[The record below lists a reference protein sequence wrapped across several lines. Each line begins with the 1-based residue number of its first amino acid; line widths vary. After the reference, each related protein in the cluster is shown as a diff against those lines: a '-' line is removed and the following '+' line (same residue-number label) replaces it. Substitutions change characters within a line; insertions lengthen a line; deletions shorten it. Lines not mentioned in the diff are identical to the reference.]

1 MVYNGIPVFAVNVD
15 DPGCSISTMSLV
27 DDPAM
32 SIDMVCFSK
41 EQKMNFSIQDESQHN
56 ILTCLVR
63 VDFPILR
70 LTEDGNPYYIVF
82 NKETAKV
89 LCQRLMTD
97 GMQQNISLQHNGKLI
112 DGIQLQEVFI
122 KDSSL
127 GISPVGFEDAADG
140 SLMGVYH
147 IEDDTLWNDCI
158 EGRFKGISIESL
170 LGIEQFKKIDNKK
183 IKKNIMSK
191 IKDMLK
197 KILLEFNSLST
208 NIADLYWEED
218 TELIVGYK
226 VFVED
231 ADGNKVPAAD
241 GEYISDENKITVE
254 GGVVTEIEAKEADD
268 APKAEEETPTQEE
281 PKEEPKEEPMAEETP
296 AQEEPKEETAPEA
309 GQNSEETAPEAGQ
322 EEDKTAQL
330 ENRIA
335 ELESKVAELETK
347 LIEIATAPAAEPIVD
362 EFEKVTKKASTG
374 DKKLDKRIAI
384 AKALQEN

>member
-1 MVYNGIPVFAVNVD
+1 MVYNGVPIFAVNVD

-41 EQKMNFSIQDESQHN
+41 EQNMKFSIQDETQHN

-70 LTEDGNPYYIVF
+70 VTPDGNPYYIVF
-82 NKETAKV
+82 NKETAKI

-122 KDSSL
+122 KDVEK
-127 GISPVGFEDAADG
+127 GISPIGFEEAADG

-147 IEDDTLWNDCI
+147 ITDDALWNDCI

-170 LGIEQFKKIDNKK
+170 LGIEDFKKCNKK
-183 IKKNIMSK
+183 NKKKNNMSK
-191 IKDMLK
+191 LKDMIK

-208 NIADLYWEED
+208 NIAELYWEED
-218 TELIVGYK
+218 TELMVGYK

-231 ADGNKVPAAD
+231 ESGNKVPAMD
-241 GEYISDENKITVE
+241 GEYISDENKIKVA
-254 GGVVTEIEAKEADD
+254 GGVVTEIERREVDD
-268 APKAEEETPTQEE
+268 MPVNVPEEKKDTMEE
-281 PKEEPKEEPMAEETP
+281 PVKEEPAEQPTEQP
-296 AQEEPKEETAPEA
+296 AEQPKDDNTE
-309 GQNSEETAPEAGQ
+309 
-322 EEDKTAQL
+322 
-330 ENRIA
+330 
-335 ELESKVAELETK
+335 KVAELEKKVADLETK
-347 LIEIATAPAAEPIVD
+347 LADLEAKLAEIATTPAAQPVID
-362 EFEKVTKKASTG
+362 EFENIRKVGKTG
-374 DKKLDKRIAI
+374 DKNLDKRLAI
-384 AKALQEN
+384 AAALKN

>member
-1 MVYNGIPVFAVNVD
+1 MVYNNIPIFAVNVD

-41 EQKMNFSIQDESQHN
+41 EQKMNFSIQDESKHN

-82 NKETAKV
+82 NKENAKV

-112 DGIQLQEVFI
+112 QGIQLQEVFI

-127 GISPVGFEDAADG
+127 GISPIGFEDAADG

-147 IEDDTLWNDCI
+147 IEDEALWNDCI

-170 LGIEQFKKIDNKK
+170 LGIEEFKKKCNKK
-183 IKKNIMSK
+183 TKKNNMSK
-191 IKDMLK
+191 IKEMLK
-197 KILLEFNSLST
+197 KLLMEFNSLST
-208 NIADLYWEED
+208 NIAELYWEED
-218 TELIVGYK
+218 TELMVGYK

-231 ADGNKVPAAD
+231 ESGNKVPAID
-241 GEYISDENKITVE
+241 GEYISDQNKIKVA
-254 GGVVTEIEAKEADD
+254 GGTVTEIERREIDDMPANIPPVEKKEAM
-268 APKAEEETPTQEE
+268 AEPAVEEPKAEPAADPAPEE
-281 PKEEPKEEPMAEETP
+281 PKEEPKDDNTEKVAEME
-296 AQEEPKEETAPEA
+296 K
-309 GQNSEETAPEAGQ
+309 
-322 EEDKTAQL
+322 K
-330 ENRIA
+330 IA
-335 ELESKVAELETK
+335 ELEAKLADLEAK
-347 LIEIATAPAAEPIVD
+347 IAEIATAPAAQPVMD
-362 EFEKVTKKASTG
+362 EFENIKKLGKTG
-374 DKKLDKRIAI
+374 DKDLDKRLAI
-384 AKALQEN
+384 AAALKTK

>member
-147 IEDDTLWNDCI
+147 IEDEALWNECI

-170 LGIEQFKKIDNKK
+170 LGIEEFKKIDNTKT
-183 IKKNIMSK
+183 KNIMSK
-191 IKDMLK
+191 IKDALK
-197 KILLEFNSLST
+197 RLLLEFNSLST
-208 NIADLYWEED
+208 NIAQLYWEED
-218 TELIVGYK
+218 TELMVGYK

-231 ADGNKVPAAD
+231 EAGNKVPAAD
-241 GEYISDENKITVE
+241 GEYISDENVIKVE
-254 GGVVTEIEAKEADD
+254 GGVVTEIEKKEEN
-268 APKAEEETPTQEE
+268 PENTQEE
-281 PKEEPKEEPMAEETP
+281 VQEET
-296 AQEEPKEETAPEA
+296 KEETQEEAMEEVQETVEETVETPENAPE
-309 GQNSEETAPEAGQ
+309 NN
-322 EEDKTAQL
+322 EDKTAEL
-330 ENRIA
+330 EKRVADLEAKIA
-335 ELESKVAELETK
+335 ELEAKIVD
-347 LIEIATAPAAEPIVD
+347 IATTPAAAPVID
-362 EFEKVTKKASTG
+362 EFEKVTKKTSTG

-384 AKALQEN
+384 ASALKN

>member
-1 MVYNGIPVFAVNVD
+1 MVYNGIPVFAINVD

-41 EQKMNFSIQDESQHN
+41 EQNMKFSIQDESQHN

-82 NKETAKV
+82 NKENAKV
-89 LCQRLMTD
+89 LCQRLMKD

-147 IEDDTLWNDCI
+147 IEDDALWNDCI

-170 LGIEQFKKIDNKK
+170 LGIEEFKKKCNKK
-183 IKKNIMSK
+183 TKKNSMSK
-191 IKDMLK
+191 IKDALK
-197 KILLEFNSLST
+197 RLLMEFNTLST
-208 NIADLYWEED
+208 NIAELYWEED
-218 TELIVGYK
+218 TELMVGYK

-231 ADGNKVPAAD
+231 ESGNKVPAMD
-241 GEYISDENKITVE
+241 GEYISDENKIKVA
-254 GGVVTEIEAKEADD
+254 GGVVTEIERREVDD
-268 APKAEEETPTQEE
+268 MPVNVPVEKKEETMEEPVVEEPVVEEPAMEE
-281 PKEEPKEEPMAEETP
+281 PKDDNTDKVAELETRI
-296 AQEEPKEETAPEA
+296 A
-309 GQNSEETAPEAGQ
+309 
-322 EEDKTAQL
+322 DL
-330 ENRIA
+330 ESKIA
-335 ELESKVAELETK
+335 ELESKLA
-347 LIEIATAPAAEPIVD
+347 EIATTPAAQPVMD
-362 EFEKVTKKASTG
+362 EFENIKKIGKTG
-374 DKKLDKRIAI
+374 DKSLDKRLAI
-384 AKALQEN
+384 AAALKN

>member
-1 MVYNGIPVFAVNVD
+1 MVYNNIPVFAVNVD

-41 EQKMNFSIQDESQHN
+41 EQNMKFSIQDETQHN

-70 LTEDGNPYYIVF
+70 VTPDGNPYYIVF

-112 DGIQLQEVFI
+112 QGIKLQEVFI

-127 GISPVGFEDAADG
+127 GISPVGFEEAADG

-147 IEDDTLWNDCI
+147 IEDDALWNDCI

-170 LGIEQFKKIDNKK
+170 LGIEEFKKKCNKK
-183 IKKNIMSK
+183 TKKNNMSK
-191 IKDMLK
+191 IKEVLK
-197 KILLEFNSLST
+197 RLLMEFNSLST
-208 NIADLYWEED
+208 NIAELYWEED
-218 TELIVGYK
+218 TELMVGYK

-231 ADGNKVPAAD
+231 ESGNKVPAMD
-241 GEYISDENKITVE
+241 GEYISDENKIKVA
-254 GGVVTEIEAKEADD
+254 GGTVTEIERREVDD
-268 APKAEEETPTQEE
+268 MPVNVPVEKKEETMEE
-281 PKEEPKEEPMAEETP
+281 PVVEEPAKEEPKEEPAM
-296 AQEEPKEETAPEA
+296 EEPKDDNTE
-309 GQNSEETAPEAGQ
+309 
-322 EEDKTAQL
+322 
-330 ENRIA
+330 
-335 ELESKVAELETK
+335 KVAELEKKVADLETK
-347 LIEIATAPAAEPIVD
+347 LADLETKLAEIATTPAAAPVVD
-362 EFEKVTKKASTG
+362 EFENIKKRGTTG

-384 AKALQEN
+384 AQALKN